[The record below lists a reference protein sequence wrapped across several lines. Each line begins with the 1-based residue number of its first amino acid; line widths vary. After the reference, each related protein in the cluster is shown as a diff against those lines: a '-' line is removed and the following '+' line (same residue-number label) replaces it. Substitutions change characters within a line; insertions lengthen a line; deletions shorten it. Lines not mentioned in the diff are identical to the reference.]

1 MTLSLQVRNKAV
13 SYDARHELM
22 INRLCNNT
30 TKDDKS
36 AVYKVFTDYKDL
48 MVFAAMVGRKY
59 DKFKPCGKNKTK
71 SIALYTYEARSNS
84 TDAQEHQHV
93 MMYLLQL
100 SKNNQDFTD
109 LKEENIDKVIATFE
123 GYCGGGLD
131 MMDKWL
137 ARSAFNPEVLLTEM
151 INILPEEYPNGN
163 TDIKNPF

>member
-13 SYDARHELM
+13 SYDIRHELM
-22 INRLCNNT
+22 INRLCNNV

-36 AVYKVFTDYKDL
+36 AVYKVFTDFKDL
-48 MVFAAMVGRKY
+48 MVFAAMVGKKY
-59 DKFKPCGKNKTK
+59 DKFKPCGKNKKK
-71 SIALYTYEARSNS
+71 SIVLSTYEAKSN

-109 LKEENIDKVIATFE
+109 LKEDNIDKVIATFE
-123 GYCGGGLD
+123 GYCGGGLE

-137 ARSAFNPEVLLTEM
+137 ARSAFDPEVLLAEM
-151 INILPEEYPNGN
+151 INILPEGSPTEIK
-163 TDIKNPF
+163 DIKNPF